1 MDCCSGETQQGGAV
15 LDCLQVIGREG
26 GAIEILQATRDFRV
40 PERSIRVGGASM
52 RPAPGSFSPAYSFRT
67 ILDEACLPAVILKDD
82 RAQEVPGPSVRE
94 EFVLPR
100 PGGKGRG
107 LLHPPL

>member
-1 MDCCSGETQQGGAV
+1 
-15 LDCLQVIGREG
+15 
-26 GAIEILQATRDFRV
+26 
-40 PERSIRVGGASM
+40 M
-52 RPAPGSFSPAYSFRT
+52 RPAPGSFSPAFSFRT